1 MLYGPV
7 AKGTEVEV
15 SMNFPN
21 ETPEY
26 RTARDALL
34 ASEIALRRQ
43 MEAVAAQLR
52 ALPPGG
58 EVPEDYV
65 FDTAP
70 GEDGRTV
77 IRLSELFR
85 GGDTLM
91 MYHYMFPRHSEDRRS
106 GPASGAMANLPL
118 ADGPCPSCSALI
130 DTWDGTMPHFEGLG
144 GNLVVVARAPI
155 ERVVAFARDK
165 GWNHTRLI
173 SAANN
178 TFRRDYGGDGPDG
191 EPVPILTVFKR
202 WADGVVRLQWAS
214 ELIHGPRD
222 AGQDP
227 RHLGTVEPL
236 WTLFDL
242 TPGGRPASDEQM
254 QYPCCD
260 GLRNKSDSL
269 RCSTV
274 QR

>member
-1 MLYGPV
+1 MR
-7 AKGTEVEV
+7 
-15 SMNFPN
+15 FPN
-21 ETPEY
+21 ETAEY
-26 RTARDALL
+26 RVAREALL

-65 FDTAP
+65 FDAVDTA
-70 GEDGRTV
+70 GAATV
-77 IRLSELFR
+77 LRLSDLFR

-91 MYHYMFPRHSEDRRS
+91 IYHYMFPRHSGDERA
-106 GPASGAMANLPL
+106 GPTSGALASVPL
-118 ADGPCPSCSALI
+118 AEGPCPSCTALI
-130 DTWDGTMPHFEGLG
+130 DMWDGTMPHFEGLG

-155 ERVVAFARDK
+155 AQVAAFARDK
-165 GWNHTRLI
+165 GWRSTRLV

-191 EPVPILTVFKR
+191 EPVPILTVFRR
-202 WADGVVRLQWAS
+202 WPDGVIRLHWAS
-214 ELIHGPRD
+214 ELIHERPD
-222 AGQDP
+222 PGQDP

-242 TPGGRPASDEQM
+242 TPAGRPAGDEQM
-254 QYPCCD
+254 AYP
-260 GLRNKSDSL
+260 
-269 RCSTV
+269 TV
-274 QR
+274 VNEH